1 MKYNASVFKD
11 LGLTMAGNEHP
22 DVGRS
27 ESEKERTFK
36 SFFGVHWNLCEIAW
50 TLLDDH
56 GKYKKREP
64 RHLLWTLVFYKVY
77 STEKVHCKIVK
88 EPGKKKPAEKT
99 FRIWVRKVSEE
110 LADLNFLVVRSND
123 ILFLEETLLF
133 LSKKCTSTF
142 FVCFYLDLFRK

>member
-1 MKYNASVFKD
+1 MKYNASIFKD
-11 LGLTMAGNEHP
+11 LGLTMASNEHP

-88 EPGKKKPAEKT
+88 EPGKKSQQKKHFESGSGKCQ
-99 FRIWVRKVSEE
+99 
-110 LADLNFLVVRSND
+110 RS
-123 ILFLEETLLF
+123 LP
-133 LSKKCTSTF
+133 TSTF
-142 FVCFYLDLFRK
+142 LW